1 MGYIFENYAKG
12 AGGALNNHVDQ
23 ILTNFDPLEWTRVD
37 ILHTPPP
44 PCPRGQQVEKRKHP
58 PKNIKMYLILISI
71 IYGYHTL

>member
-44 PCPRGQQVEKRKHP
+44 CPREQE
-58 PKNIKMYLILISI
+58 LD
-71 IYGYHTL
+71 